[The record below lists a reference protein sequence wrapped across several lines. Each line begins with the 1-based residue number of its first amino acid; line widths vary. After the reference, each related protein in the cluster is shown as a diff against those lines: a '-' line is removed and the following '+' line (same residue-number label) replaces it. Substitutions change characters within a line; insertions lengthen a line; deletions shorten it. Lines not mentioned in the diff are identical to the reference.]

1 MDILDKSAVRGHEYE
16 PAAAILEREEELG
29 EFLPPSRLR
38 RSGRRHWQEPVLNIT
53 SFVDVLSVLLFF
65 LLSVATLERLGA
77 HNVNLPQQSDE
88 FAAESKLEVKN
99 LSVSLARDGLKLRG
113 LVVPD
118 GAEPQGLGV
127 ELPLVDGEYD
137 LERLRDELLQ
147 LKGTYRTDDAII
159 LMVGDDVNFEWIVK
173 VMDTVR
179 EEVVWENGTKQV
191 TKLFPDVSLSDY
203 LLDFDEEAPEEAGK
217 A

>member
-1 MDILDKSAVRGHEYE
+1 MDIFDPSAARGHDYE
-16 PAAAILEREEELG
+16 PASALLSREEELG

-65 LLSVATLERLGA
+65 LLSVATLEKLGA
-77 HNVNLPQQSDE
+77 HNVNLPQQTDE
-88 FAAESKLEVKN
+88 LTAESKLEVRN

-113 LVVPD
+113 LAVPD
-118 GAEPQGLGV
+118 GKDPEGIAL

-137 LERLRDELLQ
+137 VERLRDELLR
-147 LKGTYRTDDAII
+147 LKATYRTDDAII
-159 LMVGDDVNFEWIVK
+159 LMVGDDVNFDWIVRI
-173 VMDTVR
+173 MDTVR
-179 EEVVWENGTKQV
+179 EQVVYDGGSKQV
-191 TKLFPDVSLSDY
+191 TKLFPAISLSDY
-203 LLDFDEEAPEEAGK
+203 LLDFDQEPEESGK

>member
-1 MDILDKSAVRGHEYE
+1 MDIFDPSAARGHDYE
-16 PAAAILEREEELG
+16 PASALLSREEELG

-65 LLSVATLERLGA
+65 LLSVATLEKLGA
-77 HNVNLPQQSDE
+77 HNVNLPQQTDE
-88 FAAESKLEVKN
+88 LTAESKLEVRN

-118 GAEPQGLGV
+118 GKDPEGIAL

-137 LERLRDELLQ
+137 VERLLDELLR
-147 LKGTYRTDDAII
+147 LKATYRTDDAII
-159 LMVGDDVNFEWIVK
+159 LMVGDDVNFDWIVRI
-173 VMDTVR
+173 MDTVR
-179 EEVVWENGTKQV
+179 EQVVYDGGSKQV
-191 TKLFPDVSLSDY
+191 TKLFPAISLSDY
-203 LLDFDEEAPEEAGK
+203 LLDFDEEPEESGK